1 MGSIRWFFNNRLWQ
15 PTVEEWMLAAQ
26 RIQQEE
32 KERIEKFVF
41 KRDGKASMVLFNIC
55 SDSIAF
61 VIVSTKMFQSLCMNI
76 QNILNS

>member
-1 MGSIRWFFNNRLWQ
+1 MGSIRWFFNSRLWQ

-41 KRDGKASMVLFNIC
+41 KRDGKASMVLFNIYL
-55 SDSIAF
+55 
-61 VIVSTKMFQSLCMNI
+61 Q
-76 QNILNS
+76 